1 MTTLEWVLQG
11 ALALGLLVAL
21 PVAVRLERA
30 LTGLRRDREAM
41 AASMKGFAEATR
53 EAEGATLRLRAAA
66 DSAGR
71 GMAEQTASAQAL
83 REDLRFL
90 VERAEG
96 LADRLDAAIR
106 QARGTAPAAARPAP
120 SPVPSPV
127 RSPAHAIP
135 HPVAP
140 PSLAEEEPA
149 MPRTRVEHELLQALI
164 RKRVS

>member
-1 MTTLEWVLQG
+1 
-11 ALALGLLVAL
+11 
-21 PVAVRLERA
+21 
-30 LTGLRRDREAM
+30 
-41 AASMKGFAEATR
+41 MKGFAEATR